1 MIDFSYSTEATI
13 NASPQAIFDI
23 VSNPSRHAELA
34 GSKELNKVGQEP
46 PGAVGTGT
54 HILVE
59 ETVRMADGSSMD
71 LTADSVVVTND
82 PPNSFSWIVN
92 PALPEQ
98 VRRIQWWFRMSP
110 QGGGTKVV
118 HEVELDWG
126 DLQNEMLKGL
136 RDNYEQ
142 IRAGVVRDGMDK
154 TLVVCLPNGFTIR
167 QRSTWPPGLPP
178 LPMGED

>member
-1 MIDFSYSTEATI
+1 MVDFAHSTEATI

-23 VSNPSRHAELA
+23 VSNPARHLELA
-34 GSKELNKVGQEP
+34 SSGEINKIGQQP
-46 PGAVGTGT
+46 AGPVGTGT
-54 HILVE
+54 HLPAE
-59 ETVRMADGSSMD
+59 ETVKMADGSSMD
-71 LTADSVVVTND
+71 ITADSVVVTHD
-82 PPNSFSWIVN
+82 PPNSFCWIVN

-118 HEVELDWG
+118 HEVEVDWG

-142 IRAGVVRDGMDK
+142 IRAGVVRDGMAK
-154 TLVVCLPNGFTIR
+154 TLQNLKRMAG
-167 QRSTWPPGLPP
+167 G
-178 LPMGED
+178 

>member
-1 MIDFSYSTEATI
+1 MIDFSYSTEITV

-23 VSNPSRHAELA
+23 VSNPSRHVELA
-34 GSKELNKVGQEP
+34 GSAELTTMRQEP
-46 PGAVGTGT
+46 AGPVGTGT
-54 HILVE
+54 HFHAE
-59 ETVRMADGSSMD
+59 ETVKMADGSGMD
-71 LTADSVVVTND
+71 LTADSIVVTFD

-118 HEVELDWG
+118 HEVEVDWG
-126 DLQNEMLKGL
+126 DLQTEMLKGL

-142 IRAGVVRDGMDK
+142 VRAGVVR
-154 TLVVCLPNGFTIR
+154 T
-167 QRSTWPPGLPP
+167 GLGTS
-178 LPMGED
+178 LENLKRMAGG